1 MWSSGDVKGTSG
13 LISPFLTSI
22 AVVDDFFRTASE
34 ELYWNLRLLW
44 NIILAK
50 GWDESKGHI
59 LLFLIDTFSEYKNTE
74 R

>member
-1 MWSSGDVKGTSG
+1 MWWSVDVNGTSG

-22 AVVDDFFRTASE
+22 TVVDDFFMTASE
-34 ELYWNLRLLW
+34 ELYWNLRLFW

-50 GWDESKGHI
+50 GWDESKGYI